1 MESILPEIWLIGK
14 GRFFFNSSNSSTK
27 VEALQVALERR
38 FNCNTKLKRYLRHAK
53 LTLKN
58 ATPFLL
64 SWLPPGWI
72 FHQYEAFPNRPSEKD
87 EFGNADL
94 VDRKNYKNRALQKA
108 KIEAF
113 DLYASYWNIKNEERF
128 WSWKI
133 KFGKTEKKPLS
144 GKVTKHD
151 IRDVKLNTLTISFQF
166 PSIFMTCHD

>member
-1 MESILPEIWLIGK
+1 M
-14 GRFFFNSSNSSTK
+14 
-27 VEALQVALERR
+27 EALQVALERR

-94 VDRKNYKNRALQKA
+94 VDRKNYKNRAL
-108 KIEAF
+108 
-113 DLYASYWNIKNEERF
+113 
-128 WSWKI
+128 
-133 KFGKTEKKPLS
+133 
-144 GKVTKHD
+144 
-151 IRDVKLNTLTISFQF
+151 
-166 PSIFMTCHD
+166 

>member
-1 MESILPEIWLIGK
+1 MIYFPCYQVSTREQHLKPLPVGNWEQLDYTHYGHQLVFIFFFKSSSVESILPEIWLIGK

-94 VDRKNYKNRALQKA
+94 VDRKNYKNRAL
-108 KIEAF
+108 
-113 DLYASYWNIKNEERF
+113 
-128 WSWKI
+128 
-133 KFGKTEKKPLS
+133 
-144 GKVTKHD
+144 
-151 IRDVKLNTLTISFQF
+151 
-166 PSIFMTCHD
+166 